1 MLRGTLPPVSNRET
15 FTDDIQLYANRILL
29 DPTGVTAKIQ
39 LQRGDCLYPQPDY
52 VPYYSLGSY
61 FSPTRLLATTENGGV
76 SIVGSRA
83 IRFTFTL
90 AQMQTLESGQY
101 QLSAQ
106 ITSPDGARTVQLF
119 QLQIPVL
126 DGGVPTT

>member
-1 MLRGTLPPVSNRET
+1 MLRGTLPPISNRET
-15 FTDDIQLYANRILL
+15 FTDDIQLYVNRVLL
-29 DPTGVTAKIQ
+29 DPTGITAKIQ
-39 LQRGDCLYPQPDY
+39 LEMSGRWCGLPDY
-52 VPYYSLGSY
+52 VPYYNYGSNY
-61 FSPTRLLATTENGGV
+61 APRLLATTENGGI
-76 SIVGSRA
+76 SIVGGRA
-83 IRFTFTL
+83 IRFTYTL

-106 ITSPDGARTVQLF
+106 ITSPDGARTLQLF